1 MIQGEKI
8 AGGKYLFYKDSKG
21 EWVGTLEKQGFWS
34 VTYLPKGTEYKEA
47 KTKELMVNILKTD
60 KVPLKKDN
68 LDEDTVKELEANKVT
83 VLKEITPINGKI
95 IKK

>member
-1 MIQGEKI
+1 MAIQGEKI

-47 KTKELMVNILKTD
+47 ETKELMVNILKTD

-68 LDEDTVKELEANKVT
+68 LDEDTVKELKKAGITIKDD
-83 VLKEITPINGKI
+83 ITPIEI